1 MLLLALLHE
10 IMLVS
15 MYINSLLL
23 IQWINDDTKDEAQGI
38 WRSILFLTIIF
49 LSITCKNMFVL
60 YARLVA
66 VGINKC
72 VASVLYSKVLRLS
85 QKSLALTS
93 TGKLIT
99 LVSGELQTIEKT
111 FWYIPLF
118 IVNFLIIFIFF
129 GYIIV
134 FFLEAGAIAFAVLFC
149 LSLL

>member
-1 MLLLALLHE
+1 
-10 IMLVS
+10 
-15 MYINSLLL
+15 MYISSLL
-23 IQWINDDTKDEAQGI
+23 IIEWINDDNASEVQGV
-38 WRSILFLTIIF
+38 WRSILFLIIIF
-49 LSITCKNMFVL
+49 VSIMCKNMFVL
-60 YARLVA
+60 YSRLVA
-66 VGINKC
+66 VDINKC

-118 IVNFLIIFIFF
+118 IVNLLIIFICF

-134 FFLEAGAIAFAVLFC
+134 FFLEAGAIAFAVIFC
-149 LSLL
+149 LSVL

>member
-1 MLLLALLHE
+1 
-10 IMLVS
+10 MLVS
-15 MYINSLLL
+15 MYISSLL
-23 IQWINDDTKDEAQGI
+23 IIEWINDDNASEIQGV
-38 WRSILFLTIIF
+38 WRSILFLIIIF
-49 LSITCKNMFVL
+49 VSIMCKNMFVL
-60 YARLVA
+60 YSRLVA
-66 VGINKC
+66 VDINKC

-118 IVNFLIIFIFF
+118 IVNLLIIFICF

-134 FFLEAGAIAFAVLFC
+134 FFLEAGAIAFAVIFC
-149 LSLL
+149 LSVL

>member
-1 MLLLALLHE
+1 
-10 IMLVS
+10 
-15 MYINSLLL
+15 
-23 IQWINDDTKDEAQGI
+23 
-38 WRSILFLTIIF
+38 
-49 LSITCKNMFVL
+49 MFVL
-60 YARLVA
+60 YSRLVA
-66 VGINKC
+66 VDINKC

-118 IVNFLIIFIFF
+118 IVNLLIIFICF

-134 FFLEAGAIAFAVLFC
+134 FFLEAGAIAFAVIFC
-149 LSLL
+149 LSVL